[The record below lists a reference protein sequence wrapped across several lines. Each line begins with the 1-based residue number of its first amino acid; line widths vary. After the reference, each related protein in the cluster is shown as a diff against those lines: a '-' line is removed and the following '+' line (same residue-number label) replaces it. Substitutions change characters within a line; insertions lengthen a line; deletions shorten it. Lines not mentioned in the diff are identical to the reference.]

1 MLTVTAAWFPL
12 QVEQGASF
20 ALALRVT
27 DDTGQPVSLAGYQAR
42 MQVRPA
48 AGYPGDPLADLSTVS
63 GGGITISDDG
73 TTLTVTIDAAA
84 TAGYT
89 WEHAVYDLLLQAPD
103 GAVERLL
110 RGEVTVSAAV
120 TIGGVTP

>member
-1 MLTVTAAWFPL
+1 VTAAWFPL

-27 DDTGQPVSLAGYQAR
+27 DAAGTPVSLAGYQAR
-42 MQVRPA
+42 MQVRPE
-48 AGYPGDPLADLSTVS
+48 AGYPGDPLADLSTGP

-73 TTLTVTIDAAA
+73 STLTVAVAATV

-89 WEHAVYDLLLQAPD
+89 WEHAVYDLLIQAPD
-103 GAVERLL
+103 GDVQRLL

-120 TIGGVTP
+120 TTGAIP